1 MSSTFKI
8 HRESIVEEKEKI
20 LSLLENTFPN
30 AVHIKSVGTLEKHEN
45 VSNWFQKVIKHFNN
59 FINFQ
64 LPEGILL

>member
-30 AVHIKSVGTLEKHEN
+30 AVHVKSVGTLEKHEN
-45 VSNWFQKVIKHFNN
+45 VSN
-59 FINFQ
+59 
-64 LPEGILL
+64 